1 MHRRYRTPA
10 SDRTLGP
17 LPRWPVLVLAAV
29 LAAACRATPDATG
42 EEVQD
47 FAEIAAAGP
56 TIEPQLSGTAAT
68 LRVTT
73 TIDAVCAVAFGET
86 ESLGRLATDQ
96 EMGAAGHSDHE
107 VLLGG
112 LQPDTEYF
120 YRLQGVGVD
129 GQLYRSD
136 LLSFRTPSP
145 SEPVPG
151 ENVAVDAEI
160 IEVSS
165 EFSGAFNA
173 ANAVDGDLSTEWS
186 SQGDGDDAYL
196 VLDLGRQVEVVAV
209 AFHTR
214 TMSDGSATT
223 DRFTVM
229 VDGAE
234 TFGPFP
240 VGRTELAFT
249 GRVLRFDVEDST
261 GGNTG
266 ATEIE
271 VFAAP
276 P

>member
-10 SDRTLGP
+10 SDRKLGP
-17 LPRWPVLVLAAV
+17 LPRSVLVLAAV
-29 LAAACRATPDATG
+29 LAAACQATPDATG

-47 FAEIAAAGP
+47 FADIAAAGP
-56 TIEPQLSGTAAT
+56 TIEPHLSGTAAT

-96 EMGAAGHSDHE
+96 EMGAAGHSEHE

-129 GQLYRSD
+129 GQFYRSD
-136 LLSFRTPSP
+136 LLSFRTPP
-145 SEPVPG
+145 ASETLPG
-151 ENVAVDAEI
+151 ENVAVNADVVD
-160 IEVSS
+160 VSS
-165 EFSGAFNA
+165 EFSTALSS
-173 ANAVDGDLSTEWS
+173 ANAVDGDLSAEWS
-186 SQGDGDDAYL
+186 SNGDGDNAYL

-209 AFHTR
+209 GLHTR
-214 TMSDGSATT
+214 TMSDGSATIQS
-223 DRFTVM
+223 FTVT

-240 VGRTELAFT
+240 VGRTELAFA

-271 VFAAP
+271 VFEAT
-276 P
+276 